1 MATLQDQYIDLY
13 YPDLLQVSNTGT
25 GVDATLRAVESGSGT
40 TTPLQLSS
48 TYVNITAFKLN
59 GNIVSA
65 DGALAFSGAYAC
77 TVTLTGATTVTL
89 PTTGTL
95 ISTDASQTLTNKTL
109 TGSIRA
115 SFVNGAATIT
125 APSATTTLVGRD
137 TTDTLTNKTLTSPT
151 LTGPILGT
159 PASGLLTN
167 CTGLPISTGLTG
179 LAANMATFLAT
190 PTSANLI
197 ATVSD
202 ETGTGA
208 LVFGTSPTLGTPTL
222 TTPVI
227 NGTITGTTVIP
238 VANGGTGVV
247 SCNVVLQRVSTQT
260 GALATGTTTMPL
272 DDTIPQN
279 TEGTQF
285 ITLSITPKSA
295 ASILRIDVS
304 AVIGLSGS
312 VVTGMALFQDTT
324 ASALATSIITAGGV
338 NHVSTAT
345 MTHTMTSGTTSATTF
360 KIRIGPASAATVTFN
375 GAGGARYFGGVM
387 ASGITITEYSG

>member
-1 MATLQDQYIDLY
+1 
-13 YPDLLQVSNTGT
+13 
-25 GVDATLRAVESGSGT
+25 
-40 TTPLQLSS
+40 
-48 TYVNITAFKLN
+48 
-59 GNIVSA
+59 
-65 DGALAFSGAYAC
+65 
-77 TVTLTGATTVTL
+77 
-89 PTTGTL
+89 
-95 ISTDASQTLTNKTL
+95 
-109 TGSIRA
+109 
-115 SFVNGAATIT
+115 
-125 APSATTTLVGRD
+125 
-137 TTDTLTNKTLTSPT
+137 
-151 LTGPILGT
+151 
-159 PASGLLTN
+159 
-167 CTGLPISTGLTG
+167 
-179 LAANMATFLAT
+179 
-190 PTSANLI
+190 LI

-202 ETGTGA
+202 ATGTGA